1 MKINLTEDFLV
12 HLGMFLKADK
22 QGQLI
27 NITEV
32 YENYGRPQFYSPRR
46 RLRARSL
53 RMLTELLITRNN
65 YEIEKVIRYEGKDV
79 YVCFD
84 LAFDYLRELDIDSSI
99 AINDYLLGL
108 GALDYFLDNL
118 QKV

>member
-1 MKINLTEDFLV
+1 MEIKLTKDFLN
-12 HLGMFLKADK
+12 HIGMFLKTDK
-22 QGQLI
+22 EGQLI

-53 RMLTELLITRNN
+53 RMLTELLIRRNN
-65 YEIEKVIRYEGKDV
+65 YQIERVIRYEGKDV

-99 AINDYLLGL
+99 AINDYLLER
-108 GALDYFLDNL
+108 GALDYFLDHL